1 MSLTVDVDVDVYPS
15 GITTVYSGGT
25 IPTSSRVELAS
36 DYRELARRRII
47 QVIGV
52 TVMNPLPAE
61 PDAGWPPSWFGSIR
75 SARTDTAARTEEI
88 LRAGFGRDDHR

>member
-1 MSLTVDVDVDVYPS
+1 MSLTVDVDVYPS
-15 GITTVYSGGT
+15 GITTVYNGGT
-25 IPTSSRVELAS
+25 VPTSSRVELPP
-36 DYRELARRRII
+36 DYEELSRRRITR
-47 QVIGV
+47 VIGV
-52 TVMNPLPAE
+52 AVMNPLPAE